1 MPLLYNERKKKKY
14 IVSYFKL
21 KAVDQV
27 AELLTSLDVVNQ
39 SFKKSIRGYDAAEVD
54 EFLDRIAETLQVY
67 MQRNK
72 DLERELLAKQE
83 SLAEYEKM
91 KDVLHE
97 ALLTAQKS
105 ADEKVK
111 SARDQAAKIV
121 SEAEAR
127 ADEICREAVQ
137 EADKLREGILQIRN
151 IRALY
156 EQEFRGLLAKYEKML
171 GQCVSDSPLAA
182 AVESV
187 LDGVED
193 DDAACKTQASR
204 SPASKKD
211 LEAAYQM
218 LGVDPKTVMYGQ
230 DSTDN
235 M

>member
-1 MPLLYNERKKKKY
+1 M
-14 IVSYFKL
+14 
-21 KAVDQV
+21 

-72 DLERELLAKQE
+72 DLERELLTKQE

-105 ADEKVK
+105 ADDKVK
-111 SARDQAAKIV
+111 SARDQAAKII

-151 IRALY
+151 VRALY
-156 EQEFRGLLAKYEKML
+156 EQEFRGLLEKYEKIL
-171 GQCVSDSPLAA
+171 DQCVSDSPLAG

-193 DDAACKTQASR
+193 DYAACKTQASP
-204 SPASKKD
+204 SPTNKKD
-211 LEAAYQM
+211 LEAAYQL
-218 LGVDPKTVMYGQ
+218 LGVDPKTVMYGK